1 MAQIK
6 DTTSHNQQS
15 VQSSMQDKKSQ
26 SMCTSNESDS
36 KQSAQSLFDD
46 DINDVVRTDTSRRTF
61 ILGGLGLI
69 AVALVGGGIYLHQS
83 TKSAQAAEKGTKD
96 NPVIIGTVGS
106 NDPQWKVFLK
116 KCEEAGV
123 AVELKNFSDY
133 TSANPALA
141 QGSLDLNLFQHTLYL
156 ANYNV
161 KNNQDLQPI
170 AGDAVVP
177 LGLYSKAYK
186 KPADI
191 PAGSQI
197 TLPNDETNQ
206 ARALGVL
213 SACSLIKLKGEW
225 NALVTPKDVDEAAS
239 KVRVVPVEAAKVAT
253 SLQDPSVAAAV
264 INNTFTK
271 DAGLNPQDA
280 IFADSADSPSSRPYI
295 NVWVARKEDE
305 NNPVF
310 KKVTEIWHDKEV
322 SDAVIEHMQGQ
333 VIVNNDPA
341 DLLKQDLADLEQRI
355 KEAQTK

>member
-213 SACSLIKLKGEW
+213 SACGLIKLKGEW

-295 NVWVARKEDE
+295 NVWAARKEDE